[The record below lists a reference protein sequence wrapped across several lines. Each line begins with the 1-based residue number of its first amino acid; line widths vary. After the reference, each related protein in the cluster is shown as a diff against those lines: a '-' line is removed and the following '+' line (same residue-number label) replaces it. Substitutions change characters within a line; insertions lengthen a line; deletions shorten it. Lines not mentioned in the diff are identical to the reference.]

1 MNPQAA
7 KAGLTLGLFI
17 IIAAALILPL
27 EAPGSAEFVVTVL
40 SLLIGLV
47 ATGVIAFAIRKMS
60 R

>member
-7 KAGLTLGLFI
+7 KAGLGL
-17 IIAAALILPL
+17 ALFVVILSVMILPL
-27 EAPGSAEFVVTVL
+27 QTPGSAEFVVTML

-47 ATGVIAFAIRKMS
+47 ATGVIAFVIRRMS